1 MGLAVFEDSLKM
13 HIRGCVRALVARIIE
28 QREACGSRKERD
40 GARLSFLDFVPERV
54 GICRRALCNPAT
66 SCLETLA
73 VENGFEPQVPGLKS
87 VRGELDVA
95 EKVYR

>member
-1 MGLAVFEDSLKM
+1 M

-54 GICRRALCNPAT
+54 GICRRALCTPAT
-66 SCLETLA
+66 SCLETLPWRA
-73 VENGFEPQVPGLKS
+73 DLNLRSLVS
-87 VRGELDVA
+87 RGANWMWPKRFID
-95 EKVYR
+95 KYS